1 MYDEHMK
8 LKPIAIIAAALLFS
22 TLTGCSV
29 AYDNSP
35 ATPAVSADTQDSE
48 AVLKKLR
55 WGHEIELKKAVFSVN
70 KSYTVSVDGEEVGEL
85 KGQYFPIFGDT
96 FSLYSAAGNLVASE
110 GEKLK
115 LPFHGAAFYDY
126 NNVKTGE
133 VHEDL
138 SLIMAHWTIV
148 DAENKTVG
156 EAKQNIN
163 LTMKFTVTDKAGAE
177 QYEVKKN
184 FVSITGSKIK
194 IERKANEPTVSATDA
209 LFLAAIGN
217 ELDEAQDNDDK

>member
-1 MYDEHMK
+1 MYYERMK
-8 LKPIAIIAAALLFS
+8 LKPVAIIAAALLFS

-35 ATPAVSADTQDSE
+35 ATPVVSADTQDSD

-85 KGQYFPIFGDT
+85 KGQYFPVFGDT
-96 FSLYSAAGNLVASE
+96 FALYSTAGNLVASE

-138 SLIMAHWTIV
+138 SLIMAHWTVV
-148 DAENKTVG
+148 DAAGKTVG
-156 EAKQNIN
+156 EAKQNFSI
-163 LTMKFTVTDKAGAE
+163 TMKFTVNDPAGKL
-177 QYEVKKN
+177 QYTVKKDY
-184 FVSITGSKIK
+184 VSLTGSKLHVIR
-194 IERKANEPTVSATDA
+194 ETNEPTVAATDA

-217 ELDEAQDNDDK
+217 ELDEAQDDEK